1 MTDAVLIEDL
11 KLLARWEPTKRR
23 RIEICE
29 RAAKRLKE
37 LSEGEDDSADRLIAW
52 MLDG

>member
-1 MTDAVLIEDL
+1 MTDAVLIENL

-29 RAAKRLKE
+29 RAAKRLSE
-37 LSEGEDDSADRLIAW
+37 LGDEGDDSADRLIAW
-52 MLDG
+52 MLE